1 VTTNLS
7 AHYTLPDAP
16 ILKPVTIYV
25 FIDFSSHLNLTR
37 RELTLFR
44 SPCTLRT
51 RRRKTRRSDQAHF
64 TEDQNVFHKHD
75 LQMP

>member
-1 VTTNLS
+1 MTTNLS

-16 ILKPVTIYV
+16 ILKPVTIHV

-44 SPCTLRT
+44 SPCTLRS
-51 RRRKTRRSDQAHF
+51 RRCKTRRSDQAHF
-64 TEDQNVFHKHD
+64 TED
-75 LQMP
+75 